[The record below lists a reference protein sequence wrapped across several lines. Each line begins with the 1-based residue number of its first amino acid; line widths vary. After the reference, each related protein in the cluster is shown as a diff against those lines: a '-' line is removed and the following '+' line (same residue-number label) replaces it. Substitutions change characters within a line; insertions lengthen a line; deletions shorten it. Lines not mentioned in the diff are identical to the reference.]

1 MLEWIAEPIVTLGAS
16 IAIDRLLVIVA
27 LASLGLAW
35 LAHRKQRN
43 PLVWSVAALGGFAA
57 ARALLSQFLPDYL
70 ADPGP
75 RRSATYALWSN
86 PSFRSDAALTV
97 LLSLVVILALVA
109 VKRLTRYADPDA
121 LDERGD
127 RWAPATRRQA
137 RISAVGSAIWLLFPV
152 IVWVWVTL
160 WLWQAAGY
168 SAIVVPALGYLGVI
182 GLFAAV
188 QMKTEP
194 GWRRN
199 ALILALGLALVGA
212 QMRYNATRPP
222 ASMFESNGS
231 APFFM
236 PLIPAFFG
244 LMIGQA
250 LCTTLPRRNYAL
262 AAWRV
267 GTIAWTMTLAALLVK
282 YMGYYDFQ
290 TSFAFDLAAVIKAP
304 LQVLLAVSDPWYAA
318 FPREIAPEQ
327 AAAQMERWEIAVS
340 ALAGLAVWLAA
351 WAALVRQREQRTR
364 PSLSALVERLN
375 SASVRLTMNQR
386 RTVLALALLVPALG
400 LRTFTTFYPFIQSIF
415 LSLQKYNPAFP
426 PREYIALRNFER
438 LSTDLVVRES
448 LEFTLIFVFVSTA
461 LQMVIGLAIAHLL
474 NAEFRLR
481 GLARTISLIP
491 WAVPMVVAALGFR
504 WMFDDQ
510 FGMIPDLLRRFVGY
524 DETWLINPVNAR
536 VAVVM
541 VNVWKSTPFAAL
553 LLLAGLQ
560 GVSLDL
566 YEAAKV
572 DGANWFEQ
580 LRFVTVPM
588 LLPIIVTT
596 SMFLLVWQLAVFD
609 LPFAMTGGGPGFST
623 TVIAQKI
630 YQEINSLNY
639 SYASALSIAMVMVVS
654 LIGGAGLVALRRV
667 EVQG

>member
-1 MLEWIAEPIVTLGAS
+1 MLEWIAEPIVTLGDT

-35 LAHRKQRN
+35 LAHRRQRH
-43 PLVWSVAALGGFAA
+43 PLVWYVAGVGGFAL
-57 ARALLSQFLPDYL
+57 ARGLVSGLIPEPL

-75 RRSATYALWSN
+75 RPSAAYALWSN
-86 PSFRSDAALTV
+86 PSFRSDAALTI
-97 LLSLVVILALVA
+97 LLALVVTGVLLA
-109 VKRLTRYADPDA
+109 VQRLTRYANPDA
-121 LDERGD
+121 LDDRGD
-127 RWAPATRRQA
+127 RYAASTRVQA
-137 RISAVGSAIWLLFPV
+137 LASAVGSAIWLLFP
-152 IVWVWVTL
+152 IIIWVWVTL
-160 WLWQAAGY
+160 WLWTEANY
-168 SAIVVPALGYLGVI
+168 SEIIVPALGYVALVV
-182 GLFAAV
+182 LFAAI

-194 GWRRN
+194 GWQRN
-199 ALILALGLALVGA
+199 LLITVLGLLLVGA

-244 LMIGQA
+244 LLIGQM
-250 LCTTLPRRNYAL
+250 LCATLPRRNYAL

-267 GTIAWTMTLAALLVK
+267 GVAAWTMTLVALLVK

-290 TSFAFDLAAVIKAP
+290 NSFAFDLASVIKAP
-304 LQVLLAVSDPWYAA
+304 LQVLLGVSDVWYAA
-318 FPREIAPEQ
+318 LPREVAPEQ
-327 AAAQMERWEIAVS
+327 ALAQMERWEVAVS
-340 ALAGLAVWLAA
+340 AVAGLIVWGAVWASLLRRRRS
-351 WAALVRQREQRTR
+351 AALIG
-364 PSLSALVERLN
+364 LAERLQ
-375 SASVRLTMNQR
+375 SASVHLTMRQR
-386 RTVLALALLVPALG
+386 RTLLAVVLLVPALG

-415 LSLQKYNPAFP
+415 LSVQKYNPAFP

-461 LQMVIGLAIAHLL
+461 FQMLLGLAIAHLL

-481 GLARTISLIP
+481 GLARTVSLIP

-510 FGMIPDLLRRFVGY
+510 FGMIPDLLRRFFGY

-536 VAVVM
+536 LAVVM
-541 VNVWKSTPFAAL
+541 VNIWKSTPFAAL

-580 LRFVTVPM
+580 LRFITVPM
-588 LLPIIVTT
+588 LMPIIVTT

-654 LIGGAGLVALRRV
+654 LIGGAGVIALRRV

>member
-1 MLEWIAEPIVTLGAS
+1 M
-16 IAIDRLLVIVA
+16 
-27 LASLGLAW
+27 
-35 LAHRKQRN
+35 
-43 PLVWSVAALGGFAA
+43 
-57 ARALLSQFLPDYL
+57 
-70 ADPGP
+70 
-75 RRSATYALWSN
+75 
-86 PSFRSDAALTV
+86 
-97 LLSLVVILALVA
+97 
-109 VKRLTRYADPDA
+109 RYANPDA
-121 LDERGD
+121 LDDRGD
-127 RWAPATRRQA
+127 RYAASTRVQA
-137 RISAVGSAIWLLFPV
+137 LASAVGSAVWLLFP
-152 IVWVWVTL
+152 IIIWVWVTL
-160 WLWQAAGY
+160 WLWTEANY
-168 SAIVVPALGYLGVI
+168 SEIVVPALGYVALVV
-182 GLFAAV
+182 LFAAI

-194 GWRRN
+194 GWQRN
-199 ALILALGLALVGA
+199 LLITVLGLLLVGA

-244 LMIGQA
+244 LLIGQM
-250 LCTTLPRRNYAL
+250 LCATLPRRNYAL

-267 GTIAWTMTLAALLVK
+267 GVAAWTMTLVALLVK

-290 TSFAFDLAAVIKAP
+290 NSFAFDLASVIKAP
-304 LQVLLAVSDPWYAA
+304 LQVLLGVSDVWYAA
-318 FPREIAPEQ
+318 LPREVAPEQ
-327 AAAQMERWEIAVS
+327 ALAQMERWEVAVS
-340 ALAGLAVWLAA
+340 AVAGLIVWGAVWASLLR
-351 WAALVRQREQRTR
+351 WRRSAALIG
-364 PSLSALVERLN
+364 LAERLQ
-375 SASVRLTMNQR
+375 SASVHLTMRQR
-386 RTVLALALLVPALG
+386 RTLLAVVLLVPALG

-415 LSLQKYNPAFP
+415 LSVQKYNPAFP

-461 LQMVIGLAIAHLL
+461 FQMLLGLAIAHLL

-481 GLARTISLIP
+481 GLARTVSLIP

-510 FGMIPDLLRRFVGY
+510 FGMIPDLLRRFFGY

-536 VAVVM
+536 LAVVM
-541 VNVWKSTPFAAL
+541 VNIWKSTPFAAL

-580 LRFVTVPM
+580 LRFITVPM
-588 LLPIIVTT
+588 LMPIIVTT

-654 LIGGAGLVALRRV
+654 LIGGAGVIALRRV